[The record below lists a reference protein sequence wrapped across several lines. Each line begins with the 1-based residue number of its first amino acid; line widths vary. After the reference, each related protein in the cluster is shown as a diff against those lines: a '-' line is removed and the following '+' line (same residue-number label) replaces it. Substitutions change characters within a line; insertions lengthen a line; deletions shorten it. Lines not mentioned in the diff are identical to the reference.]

1 MEYNKHRDHALV
13 SQHTENIT
21 DPQQI
26 ITDPQKN
33 VL

>member
-1 MEYNKHRDHALV
+1 MESNKRRDHALV
-13 SQHTENIT
+13 SQHAESIT

-26 ITDPQKN
+26 ITDPQEN

>member
-1 MEYNKHRDHALV
+1 MEYNKRRDHALV
-13 SQHTENIT
+13 SQHTESIS